1 MKSDNYD
8 MERYSRQILFEGIG
22 AEGQKRLRD
31 KYAVIAG
38 CGALGSVIANL
49 LARGG
54 VGRLKIVDRD
64 FVDESNLQR
73 QMLFDEE
80 DVVNDI
86 PKAVAAQ
93 KKLQKINSNIVIEA
107 VVSDINYSNV
117 EELTKGADIV
127 LDGLDNFETRFLLN
141 DCCVKHNIPWIYG
154 ACVGSS
160 GLTMN
165 VIPGITPCLRC
176 IFETAPPPGTS
187 PTCDTTGII
196 APIANIIASIQVT
209 EAFKIL
215 TGNLDAINRELIRI
229 DVWDNKYD
237 KINVKNAKD
246 ASNCPAC
253 KNANFEFLDGNTGS
267 LTTTLCGRNA
277 VQIRFGD
284 IRDANFKD
292 IANRL
297 REIGDVHYNDFIL
310 KFKIDGYEI
319 TLFKDSR
326 ALIFGTN
333 DTVTA
338 KNLYAKY
345 IGM

>member
-1 MKSDNYD
+1 MKTDNYD
-8 MERYSRQILFEGIG
+8 IERYSRQVLFKDIGI
-22 AEGQKRLRD
+22 EGQRKLSE

-38 CGALGSVIANL
+38 CGALGSVIASS

-54 VGRLKIVDRD
+54 IGRLKIIDRD
-64 FVDESNLQR
+64 FVEKSNLQR
-73 QMLFDEE
+73 QMLFDE
-80 DVVNDI
+80 DDIRNDL

-93 KKLQKINSNIVIEA
+93 KKLEKINSNIVIEA
-107 VVSDINYSNV
+107 VVSDINCSNV

-141 DCCVKHNIPWIYG
+141 DCCVKHKIPWIYG
-154 ACVGSS
+154 ACVGST

-165 VIPGITPCLRC
+165 IVPCMTVCLRC
-176 IFETAPPPGTS
+176 IFDAVPPSGTS
-187 PTCDTTGII
+187 PTCDTNGII

-215 TGNLDAINRELIRI
+215 TGNLDAINKMLIRI
-229 DVWDNKYD
+229 DVWKGKYD
-237 KINVKNAKD
+237 KINAESAKN
-246 ASNCPAC
+246 ASNCPVC
-253 KNANFEFLDGNTGS
+253 TNANFEFLAGNAGS
-267 LTTTLCGRNA
+267 LTTTLCGRNT
-277 VQIRFGD
+277 VQIRFSNTKNV
-284 IRDANFKD
+284 NFED

-297 REIGDVHYNDFIL
+297 DEVGDVRYNDFML

-319 TLFKDSR
+319 TIFKDNR
-326 ALIFGTN
+326 VLVFGTK
-333 DTVTA
+333 DSVMA